1 VLGRRDCSPRRT
13 SARVTHLYDPDGR
26 VEPRRHPSSLK
37 VLAFRPIPSVMF
49 DELQPTQA
57 SDEPSAYR
65 EAWSADQASPSLPE
79 QRAVE
84 SPMRRPRPSL
94 ASLMAEEGIASKEQL
109 EEALAEG
116 QQTGERLGE
125 VVLRRGWTTE
135 AALANLIARQW
146 DLTFVARSLIAVDHD
161 AKGRLSRE
169 DAKELGVCPVSTS
182 EGTELIALADP
193 SEERLGAAR
202 EALNG
207 SGTFVVTTP
216 SALAQLIDELPESG
230 VVSAQVTVYESPD
243 LVPAPFPVVADTE
256 DDAETEAQADQAPVE
271 VEATRDATEFEPHA
285 DRAPVPSE
293 FAVAAVAVG
302 ETEDDDSS
310 PVLDQLDRLL
320 EQLVS
325 GRVRTSEELAGHRR
339 RLDELTEER
348 ARVEESVRSLEDK
361 LGQDDRQL
369 ESMRAKLADLT

>member
-1 VLGRRDCSPRRT
+1 
-13 SARVTHLYDPDGR
+13 
-26 VEPRRHPSSLK
+26 
-37 VLAFRPIPSVMF
+37 MF